1 MECGDC
7 TLCCKLLHIYQ
18 TDSPIG
24 EWCKHCDPKKGCMIH
39 LGKPEEC
46 STYECA
52 WLKMDIVNPELRP
65 DRSKVIWDAV
75 NDHIMFGVHDPQSK
89 MKRIVV
95 NQIQE
100 FVKNG
105 SSVVIHVLGSKP
117 QIAVAKGHTHEG
129 VWKETFEKFKEYLN
143 DRT

>member
-1 MECGDC
+1 
-7 TLCCKLLHIYQ
+7 
-18 TDSPIG
+18 
-24 EWCKHCDPKKGCMIH
+24 
-39 LGKPEEC
+39 
-46 STYECA
+46 
-52 WLKMDIVNPELRP
+52 MDIVNPELRP